1 MTEPTDADAVGQA
14 LQALRAVNTKRG
26 GTKAKPPCRQLDE
39 VQLAAL
45 LSAGDTGESS
55 FAWALEQLA
64 AALELARQQHVL
76 LTLALASEAWRAA
89 EAAAPLQ
96 GLSVSLTG
104 VSRPRRARTNPGLT
118 QQVCY
123 SRAGALPWTV
133 CCAMGSEDTHAVL
146 GGLVRRCGGEVVAS
160 VAKGSTGLLIVGRG
174 EKGEN
179 GKPDGKGGRAGLKRR
194 LSFGGCSTAPA
205 RLASLKGQGAP
216 CSPGA
221 QPGLPSCQRK
231 HRAASGAGLRCA
243 AHRSPPP
250 RRGMPHLEAN
260 RPASREQQQVCRG
273 VPLQRQPGGRG

>member
-76 LTLALASEAWRAA
+76 LTLALESEAWRAA

-123 SRAGALPWTV
+123 SRAGALAWTV

-194 LSFGGCSTAPA
+194 LSFGGRSTAPA

-216 CSPGA
+216 CSPW
-221 QPGLPSCQRK
+221 S
-231 HRAASGAGLRCA
+231 AA
-243 AHRSPPP
+243 
-250 RRGMPHLEAN
+250 
-260 RPASREQQQVCRG
+260 
-273 VPLQRQPGGRG
+273 